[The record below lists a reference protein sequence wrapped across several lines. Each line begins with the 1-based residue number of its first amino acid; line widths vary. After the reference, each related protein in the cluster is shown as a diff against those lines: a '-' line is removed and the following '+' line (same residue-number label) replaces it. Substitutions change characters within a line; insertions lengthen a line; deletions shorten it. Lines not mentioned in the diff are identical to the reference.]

1 MSIDNPLSAN
11 YTKWSNTLKQFV
23 GNLPTNCLVIFDHFV
38 QLALKGLRNSSVFP
52 TDYELYIDKSLSNV
66 TLTDNDIGRI
76 IRSLDPNKT
85 HRHGRMSIHMLKIC
99 EDSIYKHLEIV
110 FRACLAHGVFPQ
122 NCFFA
127 LTPLWVHFL
136 SHVNVLQVDLFLHI
150 LSIVIKLYHKRCM
163 LNSLNC

>member
-76 IRSLDPNKT
+76 ISSLDPNKT
-85 HRHGRMSIHMLKIC
+85 HRHGRMSIHMLRIC

-110 FRACLAHGVFPQ
+110 FRACLALCPYTTLGSFSVS
-122 NCFFA
+122 C
-127 LTPLWVHFL
+127 
-136 SHVNVLQVDLFLHI
+136 
-150 LSIVIKLYHKRCM
+150 KRTSSRFISTYTIYCYKTIP
-163 LNSLNC
+163 